1 LARHPKTHL
10 RPRFF
15 LEPANIGE
23 QNGQPSEAGEG
34 PPGRVAFVE
43 AEDVETEPNVLV
55 ALLAI
60 RTLGGRSVPASH
72 VVVKALK
79 APIKHAVEQGLLRED
94 TLTEQ
99 VPVEGKKKP
108 KTVKTKVVG
117 LTEAGERALRA
128 SGDPEVLAAA
138 QARMVAAEVEALRR
152 GLDADRAA
160 LRQEVQ
166 AALAGPGKDKGQDKF
181 QAEVGKLAKALEA
194 LTEKVRQLQERQPKG
209 GTGAETLMAK
219 IDEGFDSLGAKLER
233 ALQGLPK
240 PAAQRPSTPA
250 SPAANATPP
259 ARPETPAQKPPD
271 SQSLQAV
278 LRKAYD
284 ELKAHYREYQEGMVE
299 LPRLYHEAR
308 RVRPGL
314 TVEEFQRELVALES
328 RRVLDLHIRNEV
340 RDAPEADKAIRRND
354 KLYYFVYWPHA

>member
-1 LARHPKTHL
+1 VGD
-10 RPRFF
+10 
-15 LEPANIGE
+15 GE
-23 QNGQPSEAGEG
+23 QNGQPSETGKG
-34 PPGRVAFVE
+34 LPDQVAFVE

-55 ALLAI
+55 ALLAV
-60 RTLGGRSVPASH
+60 RTLGGRSAPAGH
-72 VVVKALK
+72 EVVKALK
-79 APIKHAVEQGLLRED
+79 APIKRAVEKGLLREE

-99 VPVEGKKKP
+99 VPAEGKKKP

-117 LTEAGERALRA
+117 LTEEGERVLRA

-152 GLDADRAA
+152 GVDADRAA

-181 QAEVGKLAKALEA
+181 QAEVGKLAKAVEA

-209 GTGAETLMAK
+209 GTGAEALMAR
-219 IDEGFDSLGAKLER
+219 IDEGFISLGAKLER
-233 ALQGLPK
+233 GLQGLLR
-240 PAAQRPSTPA
+240 PAAPRPSTPA
-250 SPAANATPP
+250 PPAAAAAPTAP
-259 ARPETPAQKPPD
+259 KPPD
-271 SQSLQAV
+271 SLSLQAV
-278 LRKAYD
+278 LRKVYD

-308 RVRPGL
+308 RTRPGL
-314 TVEEFQRELVALES
+314 SVEEFQRELLALES
-328 RRVLDLHIRNEV
+328 KRVLELHIRNEV